1 MMSATTSS
9 RNAAYARRTGWEGA
23 ELFAV
28 KGNAEG
34 AFLILTEKG
43 SARKY
48 PTGSA
53 RRHRMIQEGIA
64 ACAALVDQRS
74 EELAPAEL
82 DRYMDM
88 YAKFSDM
95 LTRNLRA
102 QIKERAADAAQ
113 HGTEVAGRSVVQT
126 W

>member
-1 MMSATTSS
+1 MMSATTATQ
-9 RNAAYARRTGWEGA
+9 NAAYARRTGWEGA
-23 ELFAV
+23 ELFSV

-34 AFLILTEKG
+34 AMLLLTEKG

-64 ACAALVDQRS
+64 ACVALIDQRS

-82 DRYMDM
+82 DRYMEM

-102 QIKERAADAAQ
+102 QIKERAADATQ
-113 HGTEVAGRSVVQT
+113 RGTDTAGRSVVQM